1 MVEAERERSFWMTSS
16 IGIWCDRLIFGVNIQ
31 TKMESNLFLF
41 FFGVYKNTQPI
52 VLESQAI
59 VLQSQPIV
67 LESDGVS

>member
-16 IGIWCDRLIFGVNIQ
+16 ICIWCDRLIFGVNIQ
-31 TKMESNLFLF
+31 TKIESNLFLF
-41 FFGVYKNTQPI
+41 FGVDKNTQPI